1 MKEKIISEI
10 NSRLRRLDE
19 HKDDMPVNKD
29 NPYSVVNNAVSKVV
43 NLTLTHELED
53 ICKFIENC

>member
-10 NSRLRRLDE
+10 EDRIRRLSE
-19 HKDDMPVNKD
+19 HKDDAPVNKD

-53 ICKFIENC
+53 IADFIKNC

>member
-10 NSRLRRLDE
+10 ESRIKRLDE
-19 HKDDMPVNKD
+19 HKDDDPVNKD

-43 NLTLTHELED
+43 NSALAHELGD
-53 ICKFIENC
+53 IAKFIKNC